1 MVEPGGERPGRELR
15 GADRVR
21 EVFARVHAGDEGA
34 ADLYVE
40 DGHILVA
47 GQRVEGREA
56 IRAFYRATIER
67 IHPKPSVL
75 SVMASLPHYAV
86 LVDVPTSEGHQ
97 RALDLFEVGDDGI
110 HWLEIYA
117 RP

>member
-1 MVEPGGERPGRELR
+1 MPDDELE
-15 GADRVR
+15 GAARVR
-21 EVFARVHAGDEGA
+21 EVFARVHAGDSGV
-34 ADLYVE
+34 ADLYAE
-40 DGHILVA
+40 DGYILVA

-56 IRAFYRATIER
+56 IRAFYAGTIER
-67 IHPKPSVL
+67 IHPKPRVL
-75 SVMASLPHYAV
+75 TVMESPPHYAV
-86 LVDVPTSEGHQ
+86 LVEVPTSQGHQ